1 MRSRWGGEMRLLYVC
16 ALAVV
21 SWCSLS
27 ADVQTPTP
35 DLVHL
40 AAAYVQRFL
49 DGFANVIAEER
60 YTQEATS
67 PARRRTLRSDFV
79 VVRYPG
85 AAQWHVFRDV
95 LEVDGKP
102 VRGEHDGRLARLF
115 LEPADDALR
124 RAQQIASASA
134 RHNIQDIG
142 TVNNPLLTLAFLQ
155 RGYRDKFRFTVE
167 GLEQSLGPTVRA
179 VRFEETLRPTIL
191 RRGGN
196 LDLPAHGLIWIDEP
210 TGRIVKTELRLGER
224 PLQRSSMSW
233 QPPSTITTVFG
244 FDKEL
249 GIDVPV
255 EMRDS
260 YPIERADVKGVATYS
275 RFQRFRVRPDE
286 TVK

>member
-1 MRSRWGGEMRLLYVC
+1 MRLLSVC
-16 ALAVV
+16 VLTFV
-21 SWCSLS
+21 SLCSLR
-27 ADVQTPTP
+27 ADGQTPTP

-40 AAAYVQRFL
+40 AAAYVQRFI
-49 DGFANVIAEER
+49 DGFSNVIAEER

-95 LEVDGKP
+95 FEVDGKP
-102 VRGEHDGRLARLF
+102 LRGGEHDGRLAKLF
-115 LEPADDALR
+115 LEPADDALG

-167 GLEQSLGPTVRA
+167 GLEPSLGPTVRA
-179 VRFEETLRPTIL
+179 LRFEEVLKPTIL

-244 FDKEL
+244 FDQDL

-260 YPIERADVKGVATYS
+260 YPIERVDVKGVAMYS
-275 RFQRFRVRPDE
+275 RFQRFRVRTDA